1 MKMDLFFAFRKYAD
15 EYGNTNYQRHGK
27 ATRDKQVAIKQAGS
41 NGYVQKGTDVVV
53 VVDDGKILTV

>member
-1 MKMDLFFAFRKYAD
+1 MKMNLFFAFRKYSD

-41 NGYVQKGTDVVV
+41 DGYVQKGTDVVAV
-53 VVDDGKILTV
+53 IDDCKLLTL